1 MDDITNKFIWHHRCH
16 GLLGV
21 FTEIDKMIPVLN
33 SAPYPAPDVL
43 KMVDHLKT
51 NGKFEYAMGLISINV
66 VDINFNPQ
74 EFHA

>member
-1 MDDITNKFIWHHRCH
+1 MSSNSHKFIWHHRCH

-21 FTEIDKMIPVLN
+21 FTEFEQMIPIVN

-43 KMVDHLKT
+43 KMVNHLKT
-51 NGKFEYAMGLISINV
+51 HEKFEYAMGLISINK
-66 VDINFNPQ
+66 VDINYNPQ